1 MMSIEVSMSQRQVH
15 IDDLKNTLKSN
26 QKGVLLGGA
35 LDWTLVDIAKDEQEA
50 TKKAAFWEGVMGGA
64 EHER

>member
-26 QKGVLLGGA
+26 QKGVLLGGT
-35 LDWTLVDIAKDEQEA
+35 LDWTLVDVAKDEQEA
-50 TKKAAFWEGVMGGA
+50 TKKAAFWEGVLGGA

>member
-35 LDWTLVDIAKDEQEA
+35 LDWTLVDVAKDEQEA
-50 TKKAAFWEGVMGGA
+50 TKKAAFWEGVMGG
-64 EHER
+64 ERP